1 MFLVKKIS
9 VVIVVLICFLA
20 CSQESFI
27 KLQKKAQEQ
36 ENDGSKRPSYV
47 DSDYEVFSETI
58 FLQNMVYQPIEE
70 RNAFFQLTKDGDDSF
85 NPETSVILLN
95 EPSDNNEKNPPLYQ
109 NDPNN
114 NANNEKNPP
123 LYQNDPNNNANNEK
137 NPPLYQNDP
146 NNNANNEKSPFLY
159 KPKRKAKNPKLI
171 EYSQQDFYPLKNGD
185 IMMSKEGDQWL
196 IEIKSKALKRF
207 LKDQNDKDRQI
218 QTFTFNDTKTQIAQ
232 FKGKIS
238 SYVYTTNDSDLSLR
252 PFYES
257 FLLEK
262 KSDDLYMVDKALDAI
277 EVSKCQM
284 VLKKHSTD
292 KLDSQHKAISIDLDF
307 KKERFKSDTE
317 LFLECQS

>member
-1 MFLVKKIS
+1 MFLVKKIG
-9 VVIVVLICFLA
+9 VVIVVLVFFLA
-20 CSQESFI
+20 CSQERFI

-36 ENDGSKRPSYV
+36 ENDGSQRPSYV

-70 RNAFFQLTKDGDDSF
+70 RNAFFQLTNDEDNDPK
-85 NPETSVILLN
+85 ETSVILLN
-95 EPSDNNEKNPPLYQ
+95 EPSDNDTKNPPLYP
-109 NDPNN
+109 NDPHNN
-114 NANNEKNPP
+114 TANNDTKN
-123 LYQNDPNNNANNEK
+123 
-137 NPPLYQNDP
+137 
-146 NNNANNEKSPFLY
+146 PFLY

-171 EYSQQDFYPLKNGD
+171 EYSQQNFYPLKNGD

-262 KSDDLYMVDKALDAI
+262 KSDDLYTIGDKALDTI

>member
-1 MFLVKKIS
+1 MI
-9 VVIVVLICFLA
+9 LICFLA
-20 CSQESFI
+20 CSQERFI

-70 RNAFFQLTKDGDDSF
+70 KDSFAQLTKDENDSFDPSF

-95 EPSDNNEKNPPLYQ
+95 EPSDNDTKNPPLNQ
-109 NDPNN
+109 NESNTN
-114 NANNEKNPP
+114 TANNDTKN
-123 LYQNDPNNNANNEK
+123 
-137 NPPLYQNDP
+137 
-146 NNNANNEKSPFLY
+146 PFLY
-159 KPKRKAKNPKLI
+159 KPKRKTKNPKLI
-171 EYSQQDFYPLKNGD
+171 EYSQQNFYPLKDGD
-185 IMMSKEGDQWL
+185 IVMSKERDQWL

-262 KSDDLYMVDKALDAI
+262 KSDDFYTIGAIGDKALDAI
-277 EVSKCQM
+277 EISKCQM

-317 LFLECQS
+317 LFLECLKES

>member
-1 MFLVKKIS
+1 M
-9 VVIVVLICFLA
+9 VLICFLA
-20 CSQESFI
+20 CSQERFI

-36 ENDGSKRPSYV
+36 ENDGSQRPSYV

-70 RNAFFQLTKDGDDSF
+70 RNAFFQLTKDEYDSF

-95 EPSDNNEKNPPLYQ
+95 EPSDNNEKNQPLNQ
-109 NDPNN
+109 NESNTN
-114 NANNEKNPP
+114 TANN
-123 LYQNDPNNNANNEK
+123 DT
-137 NPPLYQNDP
+137 
-146 NNNANNEKSPFLY
+146 KSPFLY
-159 KPKRKAKNPKLI
+159 KPKRKTKNPKLI
-171 EYSQQDFYPLKNGD
+171 EYSQQNFYSLKNGD
-185 IMMSKEGDQWL
+185 IVMSKEGDQWL

-262 KSDDLYMVDKALDAI
+262 KSDDLYMVDKALDTMEI
-277 EVSKCQM
+277 SKCQM

-317 LFLECQS
+317 LFLECLKGS

>member
-1 MFLVKKIS
+1 MFLVKKIG
-9 VVIVVLICFLA
+9 VVVVVLIGFLA
-20 CSQESFI
+20 CSQERFI
-27 KLQKKAQEQ
+27 QLQKKAQEQ

-58 FLQNMVYQPIEE
+58 FLQNMVYQPIKE
-70 RNAFFQLTKDGDDSF
+70 RDAFVQLTKDGDDSF
-85 NPETSVILLN
+85 NPETSVILLD
-95 EPSDNNEKNPPLYQ
+95 EPSDNDTKNPPLNQ
-109 NDPNN
+109 NESNN
-114 NANNEKNPP
+114 NTASNDVKN
-123 LYQNDPNNNANNEK
+123 
-137 NPPLYQNDP
+137 
-146 NNNANNEKSPFLY
+146 PFLY
-159 KPKRKAKNPKLI
+159 KPKRKTKDPKLI
-171 EYSQQDFYPLKNGD
+171 EYSQQNFYPLKDGD
-185 IMMSKEGDQWL
+185 IVMSKEGNQWL

-207 LKDQNDKDRQI
+207 LKDQNNKDRQI

-238 SYVYTTNDSDLSLR
+238 SYVYTTNNSNLSLR

-262 KSDDLYMVDKALDAI
+262 KSDDFYMIGAIGDKALDAI
-277 EVSKCQM
+277 EIQKCQM

>member
-1 MFLVKKIS
+1 MFLVKKIG
-9 VVIVVLICFLA
+9 VVVVVLIGFLA
-20 CSQESFI
+20 CSQERFI
-27 KLQKKAQEQ
+27 QLQKKAQEQ

-58 FLQNMVYQPIEE
+58 FLQNMVHHPIKE
-70 RNAFFQLTKDGDDSF
+70 RDAFAQLTKDEDDSF

-95 EPSDNNEKNPPLYQ
+95 EPSDNDTKNPPLNQ
-109 NDPNN
+109 NESNN
-114 NANNEKNPP
+114 NTANNDTKN
-123 LYQNDPNNNANNEK
+123 
-137 NPPLYQNDP
+137 
-146 NNNANNEKSPFLY
+146 PFLY
-159 KPKRKAKNPKLI
+159 KPKRKTKDPKLI
-171 EYSQQDFYPLKNGD
+171 EYSQQNFYPLKDGD
-185 IMMSKEGDQWL
+185 IIMSKEGDQWL

-238 SYVYTTNDSDLSLR
+238 SYVYTTNNSNLSLR

-262 KSDDLYMVDKALDAI
+262 KSDDLYMIGAIGDKALDAI
-277 EVSKCQM
+277 EIHKCQM

>member
-1 MFLVKKIS
+1 MFLVKKIG
-9 VVIVVLICFLA
+9 VVVVVLIGFLA
-20 CSQESFI
+20 CSQERFI
-27 KLQKKAQEQ
+27 QLQKKAQEQ

-58 FLQNMVYQPIEE
+58 FLKNMVYQPIKE
-70 RNAFFQLTKDGDDSF
+70 RDAFVQPTKDGDDSF

-95 EPSDNNEKNPPLYQ
+95 ESSDNDTKNPPLNQ
-109 NDPNN
+109 NESNN
-114 NANNEKNPP
+114 TASNDTKN
-123 LYQNDPNNNANNEK
+123 
-137 NPPLYQNDP
+137 
-146 NNNANNEKSPFLY
+146 PFLY
-159 KPKRKAKNPKLI
+159 KPKRKTKDPKLI
-171 EYSQQDFYPLKNGD
+171 EYSQQNFYPLKDGD

-207 LKDQNDKDRQI
+207 LKDQNNKDRQI
-218 QTFTFNDTKTQIAQ
+218 QTFTFNDTKTQIVQ

-238 SYVYTTNDSDLSLR
+238 SYVYTTNNSDLSLR

-262 KSDDLYMVDKALDAI
+262 KSDDLYTIGDKALDAI
-277 EVSKCQM
+277 EIQKCQM

>member
-9 VVIVVLICFLA
+9 VVIMILICFLA
-20 CSQESFI
+20 CSQERFI

-36 ENDGSKRPSYV
+36 ENDGSQRPSYV

-58 FLQNMVYQPIEE
+58 FLKNMVYQPTEE
-70 RNAFFQLTKDGDDSF
+70 RDSFAQLTKDGNDSF

-95 EPSDNNEKNPPLYQ
+95 EPSDNDTKNPSLY
-109 NDPNN
+109 PNESN
-114 NANNEKNPP
+114 TNTANNDTKN
-123 LYQNDPNNNANNEK
+123 
-137 NPPLYQNDP
+137 
-146 NNNANNEKSPFLY
+146 PFLY
-159 KPKRKAKNPKLI
+159 KPKRKTKNPKLI
-171 EYSQQDFYPLKNGD
+171 EYSQQNFYPLKDGD
-185 IMMSKEGDQWL
+185 IVMSREGDQWL
-196 IEIKSKALKRF
+196 VEIKSKALKRF

-238 SYVYTTNDSDLSLR
+238 SYVYTTNNSDLSLR

-262 KSDDLYMVDKALDAI
+262 KSDNLYTIGDKALDAI
-277 EVSKCQM
+277 EISKCQM

-317 LFLECQS
+317 LFLECIKES

>member
-1 MFLVKKIS
+1 MFLVKKIG
-9 VVIVVLICFLA
+9 VVIMILVCFLA
-20 CSQESFI
+20 CSQERFI
-27 KLQKKAQEQ
+27 QLQKKAQEQ

-58 FLQNMVYQPIEE
+58 FLQNMVYQPTEE
-70 RNAFFQLTKDGDDSF
+70 RDSFAQLTKDEDDSF

-95 EPSDNNEKNPPLYQ
+95 EPSDNNEKNPPLNQ
-109 NDPNN
+109 NESNTN
-114 NANNEKNPP
+114 TANN
-123 LYQNDPNNNANNEK
+123 DT
-137 NPPLYQNDP
+137 
-146 NNNANNEKSPFLY
+146 KSPFLY
-159 KPKRKAKNPKLI
+159 KLKRKTKNPKLI
-171 EYSQQDFYPLKNGD
+171 EYSQQNFYPLKNGD
-185 IMMSKEGDQWL
+185 IVMSKEGDQWL
-196 IEIKSKALKRF
+196 VEIKSKALKRF

-232 FKGKIS
+232 FNGKIS
-238 SYVYTTNDSDLSLR
+238 SYVYTTNNSDLSLR

-262 KSDDLYMVDKALDAI
+262 KSDDFYTIGAIGDKALDAI
-277 EVSKCQM
+277 EISKCQM

-317 LFLECQS
+317 LFLECLKES

>member
-1 MFLVKKIS
+1 MFLVKKIG
-9 VVIVVLICFLA
+9 VVIMILVCFLA

-27 KLQKKAQEQ
+27 KMQKKAQEQ

-70 RNAFFQLTKDGDDSF
+70 RNAFFQLTKDEDNSF
-85 NPETSVILLN
+85 NPENSVILLN
-95 EPSDNNEKNPPLYQ
+95 EPSDNDTKNPPSYP

-114 NANNEKNPP
+114 N
-123 LYQNDPNNNANNEK
+123 DNNANNVK
-137 NPPLYQNDP
+137 N
-146 NNNANNEKSPFLY
+146 PFLY
-159 KPKRKAKNPKLI
+159 KPKRKTKNPKLI

-185 IMMSKEGDQWL
+185 IIMSKEGDQWL
-196 IEIKSKALKRF
+196 IEIQSKALKRF

-262 KSDDLYMVDKALDAI
+262 KSDNVYTIENKALDTMEI
-277 EVSKCQM
+277 SKCQM

>member
-9 VVIVVLICFLA
+9 VVIMVLICFLA

-27 KLQKKAQEQ
+27 KMQKKAQEQ

-70 RNAFFQLTKDGDDSF
+70 RNAFFQLTKDEDNSF
-85 NPETSVILLN
+85 NPENSVILLN
-95 EPSDNNEKNPPLYQ
+95 EPSDNNEKNPPSY
-109 NDPNN
+109 PNESDNNTN
-114 NANNEKNPP
+114 NANNDTKN
-123 LYQNDPNNNANNEK
+123 
-137 NPPLYQNDP
+137 
-146 NNNANNEKSPFLY
+146 PFLY

-185 IMMSKEGDQWL
+185 IIMSKEGDQWL
-196 IEIKSKALKRF
+196 IEIQSKALKRF

-262 KSDDLYMVDKALDAI
+262 KSDNVYTIENKALDTMEI
-277 EVSKCQM
+277 SKCQM

>member
-1 MFLVKKIS
+1 MFLVKKIG

-20 CSQESFI
+20 CSQERFI

-58 FLQNMVYQPIEE
+58 FLKNMVYQPTEE
-70 RNAFFQLTKDGDDSF
+70 RDSFAQLTKDGNDSF

-95 EPSDNNEKNPPLYQ
+95 EPSDNDTKNPPLY
-109 NDPNN
+109 PNESN
-114 NANNEKNPP
+114 TNTANNDTKN
-123 LYQNDPNNNANNEK
+123 
-137 NPPLYQNDP
+137 
-146 NNNANNEKSPFLY
+146 PFLY
-159 KPKRKAKNPKLI
+159 KPKRKTKNPKLI
-171 EYSQQDFYPLKNGD
+171 EYSQQNFYPLKDGD
-185 IMMSKEGDQWL
+185 IIMSKEGDQWL

-238 SYVYTTNDSDLSLR
+238 SYVYTTNNSNLSLR

-257 FLLEK
+257 FPLEK
-262 KSDDLYMVDKALDAI
+262 KSGDFYTIGDKALDAI
-277 EVSKCQM
+277 EISKCQM

>member
-1 MFLVKKIS
+1 M
-9 VVIVVLICFLA
+9 VLIGFLA
-20 CSQESFI
+20 CSQERFI
-27 KLQKKAQEQ
+27 QLQKKAQEQ

-58 FLQNMVYQPIEE
+58 FLQNMVHQPIKE
-70 RNAFFQLTKDGDDSF
+70 RDAFIQLTKDEYDSF

-95 EPSDNNEKNPPLYQ
+95 EPSDNNEKNPPLYP
-109 NDPNN
+109 NDPHNNTN
-114 NANNEKNPP
+114 NANDDTKN
-123 LYQNDPNNNANNEK
+123 
-137 NPPLYQNDP
+137 
-146 NNNANNEKSPFLY
+146 PFLY
-159 KPKRKAKNPKLI
+159 KPKRKTKNPKLI
-171 EYSQQDFYPLKNGD
+171 EYSQQDFYPLKDGD
-185 IMMSKEGDQWL
+185 IVMSKEGDQWL
-196 IEIKSKALKRF
+196 VEIKSKALKRF

-262 KSDDLYMVDKALDAI
+262 KSDDFYMIGAIGDKALDAI
-277 EVSKCQM
+277 EIQKCQM

>member
-1 MFLVKKIS
+1 MFLVKKIG
-9 VVIVVLICFLA
+9 VVIMILVCFLA

-27 KLQKKAQEQ
+27 KMQKKAQEQ

-58 FLQNMVYQPIEE
+58 FLQNMVYQPTEE
-70 RNAFFQLTKDGDDSF
+70 RDSFAQLTKDENDSF
-85 NPETSVILLN
+85 NPKTSVILLN
-95 EPSDNNEKNPPLYQ
+95 EPSDNNEKNPLSYQ
-109 NDPNN
+109 NETNN
-114 NANNEKNPP
+114 NTANNDTKN
-123 LYQNDPNNNANNEK
+123 
-137 NPPLYQNDP
+137 
-146 NNNANNEKSPFLY
+146 PFLY
-159 KPKRKAKNPKLI
+159 KPKRKTKNPKLI
-171 EYSQQDFYPLKNGD
+171 EYSQQNFYPLKNGD
-185 IMMSKEGDQWL
+185 IIMSKEGDQWL
-196 IEIKSKALKRF
+196 VEIKSKALKRF

-238 SYVYTTNDSDLSLR
+238 SYVYTTNNSDLSLR

-262 KSDDLYMVDKALDAI
+262 KSDDFYTIGADKALDAI
-277 EVSKCQM
+277 EISKCQM

-317 LFLECQS
+317 LFLECLKES

>member
-1 MFLVKKIS
+1 M
-9 VVIVVLICFLA
+9 VLIGFLA
-20 CSQESFI
+20 CSQERFI
-27 KLQKKAQEQ
+27 QLQKKAQEQ

-58 FLQNMVYQPIEE
+58 FLQNMVHQPIKE
-70 RNAFFQLTKDGDDSF
+70 RDAFAQLTKDGDDSF
-85 NPETSVILLN
+85 NPETSVILLD
-95 EPSDNNEKNPPLYQ
+95 EPSDNDTKSPPLNQ
-109 NDPNN
+109 NESNN
-114 NANNEKNPP
+114 NTANNDTKN
-123 LYQNDPNNNANNEK
+123 
-137 NPPLYQNDP
+137 
-146 NNNANNEKSPFLY
+146 PFLY
-159 KPKRKAKNPKLI
+159 KPKRKTKDPKLI
-171 EYSQQDFYPLKNGD
+171 EYSQQNFYPLKDGD

-238 SYVYTTNDSDLSLR
+238 SYVYTTNNSDLSLR

-262 KSDDLYMVDKALDAI
+262 KSDDLYMIGAIGDKTLDAI
-277 EVSKCQM
+277 EIQKCQM

>member
-1 MFLVKKIS
+1 MFLVKKIG
-9 VVIVVLICFLA
+9 VVVVVLIGFLA
-20 CSQESFI
+20 CSQERFI
-27 KLQKKAQEQ
+27 QLQKKAQEQ

-58 FLQNMVYQPIEE
+58 FLQNMVHQPIKE
-70 RNAFFQLTKDGDDSF
+70 RDAFAQLTKDGDDSF

-95 EPSDNNEKNPPLYQ
+95 EPSDNDTKNPPLNQ
-109 NDPNN
+109 NESNN
-114 NANNEKNPP
+114 NTNTANNDTKN
-123 LYQNDPNNNANNEK
+123 
-137 NPPLYQNDP
+137 
-146 NNNANNEKSPFLY
+146 PFLY
-159 KPKRKAKNPKLI
+159 KPKRKTKDPKLI
-171 EYSQQDFYPLKNGD
+171 EYSQQNFYPLKDGD
-185 IMMSKEGDQWL
+185 IVMSKEGDQWL
-196 IEIKSKALKRF
+196 IEIKSKALKHF
-207 LKDQNDKDRQI
+207 LKDQNNKDRQI

-238 SYVYTTNDSDLSLR
+238 SYVYTTNNSNLSLR

-262 KSDDLYMVDKALDAI
+262 KSDNLYTIGDKALDAI
-277 EVSKCQM
+277 EIQKCQM

>member
-1 MFLVKKIS
+1 MFLVKKIG
-9 VVIVVLICFLA
+9 VVVVVLIGFLA
-20 CSQESFI
+20 CSQERFI
-27 KLQKKAQEQ
+27 QLQKKAQEQ

-58 FLQNMVYQPIEE
+58 FLQNMVHQPTNE

-95 EPSDNNEKNPPLYQ
+95 EPSDNNEKNPPLNQ
-109 NDPNN
+109 SESNN
-114 NANNEKNPP
+114 NTASNDTKN
-123 LYQNDPNNNANNEK
+123 
-137 NPPLYQNDP
+137 
-146 NNNANNEKSPFLY
+146 PFLY
-159 KPKRKAKNPKLI
+159 KPKRKTKDPKLI
-171 EYSQQDFYPLKNGD
+171 EYSQQNFYPLKNGD
-185 IMMSKEGDQWL
+185 IIMSKEGDQWL
-196 IEIKSKALKRF
+196 IEIKSKSLKRF
-207 LKDQNDKDRQI
+207 LKDQNNKDRQI

-238 SYVYTTNDSDLSLR
+238 SYVYTTNNSDLSLR

-262 KSDDLYMVDKALDAI
+262 KSDDFYTIGDKTLDAI
-277 EVSKCQM
+277 EIQKCQM

>member
-9 VVIVVLICFLA
+9 VVIMILICFLA
-20 CSQESFI
+20 CSQERFI

-36 ENDGSKRPSYV
+36 ENDGSQRPSYV

-70 RNAFFQLTKDGDDSF
+70 RNAFFQLTKDEDDSF

-95 EPSDNNEKNPPLYQ
+95 EPSDNDTKNPPLYQ
-109 NDPNN
+109 NESNTN
-114 NANNEKNPP
+114 TANNDTKN
-123 LYQNDPNNNANNEK
+123 
-137 NPPLYQNDP
+137 
-146 NNNANNEKSPFLY
+146 PFLY
-159 KPKRKAKNPKLI
+159 KPKRKTKNPKLI
-171 EYSQQDFYPLKNGD
+171 EYSQQNFYPLKDGD
-185 IMMSKEGDQWL
+185 IVMSKEGDQWL

-238 SYVYTTNDSDLSLR
+238 SYVYTTNNSDLSLR

-262 KSDDLYMVDKALDAI
+262 KSDDFYTIGADKALDAI
-277 EVSKCQM
+277 EISKCQM

>member
-1 MFLVKKIS
+1 M
-9 VVIVVLICFLA
+9 VLIGFLA
-20 CSQESFI
+20 CSQERFI
-27 KLQKKAQEQ
+27 QLQKKAQEQ

-58 FLQNMVYQPIEE
+58 FLQNMVHQPIKE
-70 RNAFFQLTKDGDDSF
+70 RDAFAQLTKDEDDSF
-85 NPETSVILLN
+85 NHETSVILLD
-95 EPSDNNEKNPPLYQ
+95 EPSDNDTKNPPLNQ
-109 NDPNN
+109 NESNN
-114 NANNEKNPP
+114 NTASNDTKN
-123 LYQNDPNNNANNEK
+123 L
-137 NPPLYQNDP
+137 
-146 NNNANNEKSPFLY
+146 FLY
-159 KPKRKAKNPKLI
+159 KPKRKTKDPKLI
-171 EYSQQDFYPLKNGD
+171 EYSQQNFYPLKDGD

-196 IEIKSKALKRF
+196 IKIKSKALKRF

-238 SYVYTTNDSDLSLR
+238 SYVYTTNNSDLSLR

-262 KSDDLYMVDKALDAI
+262 KSDDFYMIGAIGDKALDAI
-277 EVSKCQM
+277 EIHKCQM

-307 KKERFKSDTE
+307 KKEHFKSDTE

>member
-1 MFLVKKIS
+1 MFLVKKIG
-9 VVIVVLICFLA
+9 VVVVVLIGFLA
-20 CSQESFI
+20 CSQERFI
-27 KLQKKAQEQ
+27 QLQKKAQEQ

-58 FLQNMVYQPIEE
+58 FLKNMVYQPVKE
-70 RNAFFQLTKDGDDSF
+70 RDAFAQLTKDGDDSF

-95 EPSDNNEKNPPLYQ
+95 EPSDNNTKNPPLNQ
-109 NDPNN
+109 NESDNN
-114 NANNEKNPP
+114 TAHNDTKN
-123 LYQNDPNNNANNEK
+123 
-137 NPPLYQNDP
+137 
-146 NNNANNEKSPFLY
+146 PFLY
-159 KPKRKAKNPKLI
+159 KPKRKTKDPKLI
-171 EYSQQDFYPLKNGD
+171 EYSQQNFYPLKDGD
-185 IMMSKEGDQWL
+185 IMMSKEGNQWL
-196 IEIKSKALKRF
+196 IKIKSKALKRF

-238 SYVYTTNDSDLSLR
+238 SYVYTTNNSDLSLR
-252 PFYES
+252 PSYES

-262 KSDDLYMVDKALDAI
+262 KSDDFYTIGAIGDKALDAI
-277 EVSKCQM
+277 EIQKCQM

>member
-1 MFLVKKIS
+1 MI
-9 VVIVVLICFLA
+9 LICFLA
-20 CSQESFI
+20 CSQERFI
-27 KLQKKAQEQ
+27 QLQKKAQEQ
-36 ENDGSKRPSYV
+36 ENDGSQRPSYV

-58 FLQNMVYQPIEE
+58 FLQNMVHQPIEE
-70 RNAFFQLTKDGDDSF
+70 RNAFFQLTKDEYDSF

-95 EPSDNNEKNPPLYQ
+95 EPSDNNEKNPPLNQ
-109 NDPNN
+109 NESNTN
-114 NANNEKNPP
+114 TANNDTKN
-123 LYQNDPNNNANNEK
+123 
-137 NPPLYQNDP
+137 
-146 NNNANNEKSPFLY
+146 PFLY

-196 IEIKSKALKRF
+196 IEIQSKALKRF

-238 SYVYTTNDSDLSLR
+238 SYVYTTNNSGLSLR

-262 KSDDLYMVDKALDAI
+262 KSDNVYTIENKALDTI
-277 EVSKCQM
+277 EISKCQM

>member
-1 MFLVKKIS
+1 MFLVKKIG
-9 VVIVVLICFLA
+9 VVVVVLIGFLA
-20 CSQESFI
+20 CSQERFI
-27 KLQKKAQEQ
+27 QLQKKAQEQ

-58 FLQNMVYQPIEE
+58 FLQNMVHQPIKE
-70 RNAFFQLTKDGDDSF
+70 RDAFAQLTKDGDDSF
-85 NPETSVILLN
+85 SPETSVILLD
-95 EPSDNNEKNPPLYQ
+95 EPSDNDTKSPPLNQ
-109 NDPNN
+109 NESNN
-114 NANNEKNPP
+114 NTASNDTKN
-123 LYQNDPNNNANNEK
+123 L
-137 NPPLYQNDP
+137 
-146 NNNANNEKSPFLY
+146 FLY
-159 KPKRKAKNPKLI
+159 KPKRKTKDPKLI
-171 EYSQQDFYPLKNGD
+171 EYSQQNFYPLKDGD
-185 IMMSKEGDQWL
+185 IVMSKEGDQWL

-238 SYVYTTNDSDLSLR
+238 SYVYTTNNSNLSLR

-262 KSDDLYMVDKALDAI
+262 KSDDLYTIGAIGDKALDAI
-277 EVSKCQM
+277 EIQKCQM

-317 LFLECQS
+317 LFLECQN

>member
-1 MFLVKKIS
+1 MFLVKKIG
-9 VVIVVLICFLA
+9 VVIVVLIGFLA
-20 CSQESFI
+20 CSQERFI
-27 KLQKKAQEQ
+27 QLQKKAQEQ

-58 FLQNMVYQPIEE
+58 FLKNMVYQPAEE
-70 RNAFFQLTKDGDDSF
+70 RDSFAQLTKNEDDSF
-85 NPETSVILLN
+85 NPETSVILLD
-95 EPSDNNEKNPPLYQ
+95 EPSGNDTKNPPLYQ
-109 NDPNN
+109 SESNN
-114 NANNEKNPP
+114 NTANNDAKN
-123 LYQNDPNNNANNEK
+123 
-137 NPPLYQNDP
+137 
-146 NNNANNEKSPFLY
+146 PFLY
-159 KPKRKAKNPKLI
+159 KPKRKTKNPKLI
-171 EYSQQDFYPLKNGD
+171 EYSQQNFYPLKDGD

-238 SYVYTTNDSDLSLR
+238 SYVYTTNNSDLSLR

-262 KSDDLYMVDKALDAI
+262 KSGDFYTIGDKTLDAI
-277 EVSKCQM
+277 EISKCQM

-307 KKERFKSDTE
+307 KKEHFKSDTE
-317 LFLECQS
+317 LFLECQN

>member
-9 VVIVVLICFLA
+9 VVIMILICFLA

-70 RNAFFQLTKDGDDSF
+70 RNAFFQLTNDEDNDPK
-85 NPETSVILLN
+85 ETSVILLN

-114 NANNEKNPP
+114 NANNEK
-123 LYQNDPNNNANNEK
+123 
-137 NPPLYQNDP
+137 
-146 NNNANNEKSPFLY
+146 SPFLY
-159 KPKRKAKNPKLI
+159 KPKRKTKNPKLI
-171 EYSQQDFYPLKNGD
+171 EYSQQNFYPLKDGD
-185 IMMSKEGDQWL
+185 IVMSKEGDQWL
-196 IEIKSKALKRF
+196 VEIKSKALKRF

-238 SYVYTTNDSDLSLR
+238 SYVYTTNNSDLSLR

-262 KSDDLYMVDKALDAI
+262 KSDDFYTIGAIGDKALDAI
-277 EVSKCQM
+277 EISKCQM

-317 LFLECQS
+317 LFLECLKES

>member
-1 MFLVKKIS
+1 MFLVKKIG
-9 VVIVVLICFLA
+9 VVVVVLIGFLA
-20 CSQESFI
+20 CSQERFI
-27 KLQKKAQEQ
+27 QLQKKAQEQ

-58 FLQNMVYQPIEE
+58 FLKNMVHQPIEK
-70 RNAFFQLTKDGDDSF
+70 RDAFAQLTKDGDDSF

-95 EPSDNNEKNPPLYQ
+95 EPSDNDTKN
-109 NDPNN
+109 
-114 NANNEKNPP
+114 
-123 LYQNDPNNNANNEK
+123 
-137 NPPLYQNDP
+137 
-146 NNNANNEKSPFLY
+146 PFLY
-159 KPKRKAKNPKLI
+159 KPKRKTKDPKLI
-171 EYSQQDFYPLKNGD
+171 EYSQQNFYPLKDGD

-196 IEIKSKALKRF
+196 IKIKSKALKRF

-238 SYVYTTNDSDLSLR
+238 SYVYTTNNSNLSLR

-262 KSDDLYMVDKALDAI
+262 KSDDFYMIGAIGDKALDAI
-277 EVSKCQM
+277 EIHKCQM

>member
-1 MFLVKKIS
+1 MFLVKKIG
-9 VVIVVLICFLA
+9 VVVVVLIGFLA
-20 CSQESFI
+20 CSQERFI
-27 KLQKKAQEQ
+27 QLQKKAQEQ
-36 ENDGSKRPSYV
+36 KNDGSKRPSYV

-58 FLQNMVYQPIEE
+58 FLQNMVHQPIKE
-70 RNAFFQLTKDGDDSF
+70 RDAFAQLTKDEDDSF

-95 EPSDNNEKNPPLYQ
+95 EPSDNDTKNPPLNQ
-109 NDPNN
+109 NESNN
-114 NANNEKNPP
+114 NTANNDTKN
-123 LYQNDPNNNANNEK
+123 
-137 NPPLYQNDP
+137 
-146 NNNANNEKSPFLY
+146 PFLY
-159 KPKRKAKNPKLI
+159 KPKRKTKDPKLI
-171 EYSQQDFYPLKNGD
+171 EYSQQNFYPLKDGD
-185 IMMSKEGDQWL
+185 IVMSKEGDQWL

-238 SYVYTTNDSDLSLR
+238 SYVYTTNNSNLSLR

-262 KSDDLYMVDKALDAI
+262 KSDDFYMIGAIGDKALDAI
-277 EVSKCQM
+277 EIQKCQM

>member
-1 MFLVKKIS
+1 MFLVKKIG
-9 VVIVVLICFLA
+9 VVIMILICFLA

-27 KLQKKAQEQ
+27 KMQKKAQEQ

-58 FLQNMVYQPIEE
+58 FLQNMVYQPTEE
-70 RNAFFQLTKDGDDSF
+70 RNAFFQLTKDEDNSF
-85 NPETSVILLN
+85 NPENSVILLN
-95 EPSDNNEKNPPLYQ
+95 EPSDNSETLYPNESHN
-109 NDPNN
+109 NTN
-114 NANNEKNPP
+114 NANNDTKN
-123 LYQNDPNNNANNEK
+123 
-137 NPPLYQNDP
+137 
-146 NNNANNEKSPFLY
+146 PFLY
-159 KPKRKAKNPKLI
+159 KPKRKTKNPKLI

-185 IMMSKEGDQWL
+185 IIMSKEGDQWL
-196 IEIKSKALKRF
+196 IKIKSKALKRF

-218 QTFTFNDTKTQIAQ
+218 QTFTFNDTKTQIVQ

-238 SYVYTTNDSDLSLR
+238 SYVYTTNDSDLNLR

-262 KSDDLYMVDKALDAI
+262 KSDNVYMIENKALDTMEI
-277 EVSKCQM
+277 SKCQM

>member
-1 MFLVKKIS
+1 MFLVKKIG
-9 VVIVVLICFLA
+9 VVVMVLIGFLA
-20 CSQESFI
+20 CSQERFI
-27 KLQKKAQEQ
+27 QLQKKAQEQ

-58 FLQNMVYQPIEE
+58 FLQNMVHQPIKE
-70 RNAFFQLTKDGDDSF
+70 RDAFAQLTKDEDDSF
-85 NPETSVILLN
+85 NPETSVILLD
-95 EPSDNNEKNPPLYQ
+95 EPSDNDTKNPPLNQ
-109 NDPNN
+109 NESNN
-114 NANNEKNPP
+114 NTVSNDTKN
-123 LYQNDPNNNANNEK
+123 
-137 NPPLYQNDP
+137 
-146 NNNANNEKSPFLY
+146 PFLY
-159 KPKRKAKNPKLI
+159 KPKRKTKDPKLI
-171 EYSQQDFYPLKNGD
+171 EYSQQNFYPLKDGD
-185 IMMSKEGDQWL
+185 IVMSKEGDQWL
-196 IEIKSKALKRF
+196 IEIKSKSLKRF

-238 SYVYTTNDSDLSLR
+238 SYVYTTNNSNLSLR

-262 KSDDLYMVDKALDAI
+262 KSDDFYMIGAIGDKALDAI
-277 EVSKCQM
+277 EIQKCQM

>member
-1 MFLVKKIS
+1 MFLVKKIG
-9 VVIVVLICFLA
+9 VVIMILFCFLA
-20 CSQESFI
+20 CSQERFI

-70 RNAFFQLTKDGDDSF
+70 RNAFFQLTKDENDSF

-95 EPSDNNEKNPPLYQ
+95 EPSDNNEKNPPLY
-109 NDPNN
+109 PNESHNNTN
-114 NANNEKNPP
+114 NANN
-123 LYQNDPNNNANNEK
+123 DI
-137 NPPLYQNDP
+137 
-146 NNNANNEKSPFLY
+146 KSPFLY
-159 KPKRKAKNPKLI
+159 KPKRKTKNPKLI
-171 EYSQQDFYPLKNGD
+171 EYSQQNFYPLKDGD
-185 IMMSKEGDQWL
+185 IVMSREGDQWL
-196 IEIKSKALKRF
+196 VGIKSKALKRF

-262 KSDDLYMVDKALDAI
+262 KSDDFYTIGAIGDKALDAI
-277 EVSKCQM
+277 EISKCQM

>member
-9 VVIVVLICFLA
+9 VVIMVLICFLA

-36 ENDGSKRPSYV
+36 ENDGSQRPSYV
-47 DSDYEVFSETI
+47 DSDHEVFSETI

-114 NANNEKNPP
+114 NANNEKNP
-123 LYQNDPNNNANNEK
+123 
-137 NPPLYQNDP
+137 
-146 NNNANNEKSPFLY
+146 FLY
-159 KPKRKAKNPKLI
+159 KPKSKTKNPKLI
-171 EYSQQDFYPLKNGD
+171 EYSQQNFYPLKDGD
-185 IMMSKEGDQWL
+185 IVMSKEGDQWL

-262 KSDDLYMVDKALDAI
+262 KSDNVYTIGDKALDTI
-277 EVSKCQM
+277 EISKCQM

>member
-9 VVIVVLICFLA
+9 VVIMILICFLA
-20 CSQESFI
+20 CSQERFI

-70 RNAFFQLTKDGDDSF
+70 RNAFFQLTKDEDDSF

-95 EPSDNNEKNPPLYQ
+95 EPSDNDTKNPPLYQ
-109 NDPNN
+109 NESNTN
-114 NANNEKNPP
+114 TANN
-123 LYQNDPNNNANNEK
+123 DT
-137 NPPLYQNDP
+137 
-146 NNNANNEKSPFLY
+146 KSPFLY
-159 KPKRKAKNPKLI
+159 KPKRKTKNPKLI
-171 EYSQQDFYPLKNGD
+171 EYSQQNFYPLKDGD
-185 IMMSKEGDQWL
+185 IVMSKEGDQWL

-238 SYVYTTNDSDLSLR
+238 SYVYTTNNSDLSLR

-262 KSDDLYMVDKALDAI
+262 KSDDFYTIGAIGDKALDAI
-277 EVSKCQM
+277 EISKCQM

>member
-1 MFLVKKIS
+1 MFLVKKIG
-9 VVIVVLICFLA
+9 VVIMILICFLA
-20 CSQESFI
+20 CSQERFI

-36 ENDGSKRPSYV
+36 ENDGSRRPSYV

-70 RNAFFQLTKDGDDSF
+70 RNAFFQLTKDEDDSF

-109 NDPNN
+109 NESHN
-114 NANNEKNPP
+114 NA
-123 LYQNDPNNNANNEK
+123 ANNDTK
-137 NPPLYQNDP
+137 N
-146 NNNANNEKSPFLY
+146 PFLY
-159 KPKRKAKNPKLI
+159 KPKRKTKNPKLI

-185 IMMSKEGDQWL
+185 IIMSKEGDQWL

-218 QTFTFNDTKTQIAQ
+218 QTFTFDDTKTQIAQ

-277 EVSKCQM
+277 EISKCQM

-317 LFLECQS
+317 LFLECLKES

>member
-1 MFLVKKIS
+1 MFLVKKIG
-9 VVIVVLICFLA
+9 VVVVVLIGFLA
-20 CSQESFI
+20 CSQERFI
-27 KLQKKAQEQ
+27 QLQKKAQEQ

-58 FLQNMVYQPIEE
+58 FLKNMVYQPIKE
-70 RNAFFQLTKDGDDSF
+70 RDAFAQLTKDGDDSF

-95 EPSDNNEKNPPLYQ
+95 EPSDNDTKNPPLNQ
-109 NDPNN
+109 NESNN
-114 NANNEKNPP
+114 NAASNDTKN
-123 LYQNDPNNNANNEK
+123 
-137 NPPLYQNDP
+137 
-146 NNNANNEKSPFLY
+146 PFLY
-159 KPKRKAKNPKLI
+159 KPKRKTKDPKLI
-171 EYSQQDFYPLKNGD
+171 EYSQQNFYPLKDGD

-196 IEIKSKALKRF
+196 IKIKSKALKRF

-238 SYVYTTNDSDLSLR
+238 SYVYTTNNSDLSLR

-262 KSDDLYMVDKALDAI
+262 KSDDFYTIGAIGDKALDAI
-277 EVSKCQM
+277 EIHKCQM

>member
-1 MFLVKKIS
+1 MIS
-9 VVIVVLICFLA
+9 ICFLA

-36 ENDGSKRPSYV
+36 ENDGSQRPSYV
-47 DSDYEVFSETI
+47 DSDHEVFSETI

-70 RNAFFQLTKDGDDSF
+70 RNAFFQLTNDEDNDPK
-85 NPETSVILLN
+85 ETPLILLN

-114 NANNEKNPP
+114 NASNEKNP
-123 LYQNDPNNNANNEK
+123 
-137 NPPLYQNDP
+137 
-146 NNNANNEKSPFLY
+146 FLY
-159 KPKRKAKNPKLI
+159 KKRKAKNPKLI

-185 IMMSKEGDQWL
+185 IIMSKEGDQWL
-196 IEIKSKALKRF
+196 VEIKSKALKRF

-262 KSDDLYMVDKALDAI
+262 KSDDLYTIGDKALDAI

>member
-1 MFLVKKIS
+1 M
-9 VVIVVLICFLA
+9 CFLA
-20 CSQESFI
+20 CSQERFI
-27 KLQKKAQEQ
+27 QLQKKAQEQ

-58 FLQNMVYQPIEE
+58 FLQNMVYQPMEE
-70 RNAFFQLTKDGDDSF
+70 RDSFAQLNRDGDDSF

-95 EPSDNNEKNPPLYQ
+95 EPSGNDTKNPPLYQ
-109 NDPNN
+109 NESNTN
-114 NANNEKNPP
+114 TANNDAKN
-123 LYQNDPNNNANNEK
+123 
-137 NPPLYQNDP
+137 
-146 NNNANNEKSPFLY
+146 PFLY
-159 KPKRKAKNPKLI
+159 KPKRKTKDPKLI
-171 EYSQQDFYPLKNGD
+171 EYSQQNFYPLKDGD
-185 IMMSKEGDQWL
+185 IVMSKEGDQWL

-238 SYVYTTNDSDLSLR
+238 SYVYTTNNSDLSLR

-262 KSDDLYMVDKALDAI
+262 KSDDFYTIGAIGDKALDAI
-277 EVSKCQM
+277 EISKCQM

>member
-1 MFLVKKIS
+1 MFLVKKIG
-9 VVIVVLICFLA
+9 VVVVVLIGFLA
-20 CSQESFI
+20 CSQERFI
-27 KLQKKAQEQ
+27 QLQKKVQEQ

-58 FLQNMVYQPIEE
+58 FLQNMVHQPIEE
-70 RNAFFQLTKDGDDSF
+70 RDAFIQPTKDEDDSF
-85 NPETSVILLN
+85 NPETSVILLD
-95 EPSDNNEKNPPLYQ
+95 EPSDNDTKN
-109 NDPNN
+109 
-114 NANNEKNPP
+114 
-123 LYQNDPNNNANNEK
+123 
-137 NPPLYQNDP
+137 
-146 NNNANNEKSPFLY
+146 PFLY
-159 KPKRKAKNPKLI
+159 KPKRKTKDPKLI
-171 EYSQQDFYPLKNGD
+171 EYSQQNFYPLKDGD
-185 IMMSKEGDQWL
+185 IVMSKEGDQWL

-238 SYVYTTNDSDLSLR
+238 SYVYTTNNSDLSLR

-262 KSDDLYMVDKALDAI
+262 KSDDLYMIGAIGDKALDAI
-277 EVSKCQM
+277 EIQKCQM

>member
-9 VVIVVLICFLA
+9 VVIMILICFLA
-20 CSQESFI
+20 CSQERFI

-58 FLQNMVYQPIEE
+58 FLKNMVYQPTEE
-70 RNAFFQLTKDGDDSF
+70 RDSFAQLTKDEDDSF

-114 NANNEKNPP
+114 NANNEK
-123 LYQNDPNNNANNEK
+123 
-137 NPPLYQNDP
+137 
-146 NNNANNEKSPFLY
+146 SPFLY
-159 KPKRKAKNPKLI
+159 KPKRKTKNPKLI
-171 EYSQQDFYPLKNGD
+171 EYSQQDFYPLKDGD
-185 IMMSKEGDQWL
+185 IVMSKEGDQWL

-277 EVSKCQM
+277 EISKCQM

-317 LFLECQS
+317 LFLECLKS

>member
-1 MFLVKKIS
+1 MFLVKKIG
-9 VVIVVLICFLA
+9 VVIMILVCFLA

-27 KLQKKAQEQ
+27 KMQKKAQEQ

-70 RNAFFQLTKDGDDSF
+70 RNAFFQLTKDEDNSF
-85 NPETSVILLN
+85 NPENSVILLN
-95 EPSDNNEKNPPLYQ
+95 EPSDNSETLYPNESHN
-109 NDPNN
+109 NTN
-114 NANNEKNPP
+114 NANNDVKN
-123 LYQNDPNNNANNEK
+123 
-137 NPPLYQNDP
+137 
-146 NNNANNEKSPFLY
+146 PFLY
-159 KPKRKAKNPKLI
+159 KPKRKTKNPKLI

-185 IMMSKEGDQWL
+185 ITMSKEGDQWL
-196 IEIKSKALKRF
+196 IEIQSKALKRF

-238 SYVYTTNDSDLSLR
+238 SYVYTTNNSSLSLR

-262 KSDDLYMVDKALDAI
+262 KSDNVYTIENKALDI
-277 EVSKCQM
+277 MEISKCQM

>member
-1 MFLVKKIS
+1 MFLVKKIG
-9 VVIVVLICFLA
+9 VVILVLICFLA

-58 FLQNMVYQPIEE
+58 FLKNMVYQPTEE
-70 RNAFFQLTKDGDDSF
+70 RNAFFQLTKDEYDSF
-85 NPETSVILLN
+85 NPETSVVLLN
-95 EPSDNNEKNPPLYQ
+95 EPSDNDTKNPPLYQ
-109 NDPNN
+109 NESNTN
-114 NANNEKNPP
+114 TANNDTKN
-123 LYQNDPNNNANNEK
+123 
-137 NPPLYQNDP
+137 
-146 NNNANNEKSPFLY
+146 PFLY
-159 KPKRKAKNPKLI
+159 KPKRKTKNPKLI
-171 EYSQQDFYPLKNGD
+171 EYSQQNFYPLKNGD
-185 IMMSKEGDQWL
+185 IVMSKEGDQWL
-196 IEIKSKALKRF
+196 VEIKSKALKRF

-238 SYVYTTNDSDLSLR
+238 SYVYTTNDSNLSLR
-252 PFYES
+252 PFYKS

-262 KSDDLYMVDKALDAI
+262 KSDDLYTIRDKALDAI

>member
-1 MFLVKKIS
+1 MFLVKKIG
-9 VVIVVLICFLA
+9 VVIMILICFLA

-27 KLQKKAQEQ
+27 KMQKKAQEQ

-47 DSDYEVFSETI
+47 DSDHEVFSETI

-70 RNAFFQLTKDGDDSF
+70 RNAFFQLTKDEDNSF
-85 NPETSVILLN
+85 NPENSVILLN
-95 EPSDNNEKNPPLYQ
+95 EPSDNNEKNPLSYP

-114 NANNEKNPP
+114 NEDNANNEKNP
-123 LYQNDPNNNANNEK
+123 
-137 NPPLYQNDP
+137 
-146 NNNANNEKSPFLY
+146 FIY
-159 KPKRKAKNPKLI
+159 KPKRKTKNPKLI

-185 IMMSKEGDQWL
+185 IIMSKEGDQWL
-196 IEIKSKALKRF
+196 IEIQSKALKRF

-238 SYVYTTNDSDLSLR
+238 SYVYTTNNSSLSLR

-262 KSDDLYMVDKALDAI
+262 KSDNVYTIENKALDTMEI
-277 EVSKCQM
+277 SKCQM

-317 LFLECQS
+317 LFLECLKES